1 VLRFGGLGGVLV
13 DLLEVVVVV
22 AGIFTIGAWD

>member
-13 DLLEVVVVV
+13 DLLEVVVV